1 SAALAA
7 WTALDPAT
15 VFLTGN
21 ADRREAPWPAIVP
34 YTWHEL
40 AVAPSGRDELGGAFR
55 AALEEP
61 TRHARDEALAHL
73 QADHPELR
81 GLARIRAQLD
91 REQLGQ
97 DALTS
102 LEARLSRLDGK
113 APFVVPGV
121 TDLDASPASR

>member
-1 SAALAA
+1 AA
-7 WTALDPAT
+7 WTALDPMT

-21 ADRREAPWPAIVP
+21 ADRREAPWSAIVP
-34 YTWHEL
+34 YTWNEL
-40 AVAPSGRDELGGAFR
+40 AVVPAGRDELGGAFR

-61 TRHARDEALAHL
+61 TREARDEALAHL
-73 QADHPELR
+73 QADHPGLR

-91 REQLGQ
+91 RDQLDQ
-97 DALTS
+97 NALIT

-121 TDLDASPASR
+121 TDLDASAASR